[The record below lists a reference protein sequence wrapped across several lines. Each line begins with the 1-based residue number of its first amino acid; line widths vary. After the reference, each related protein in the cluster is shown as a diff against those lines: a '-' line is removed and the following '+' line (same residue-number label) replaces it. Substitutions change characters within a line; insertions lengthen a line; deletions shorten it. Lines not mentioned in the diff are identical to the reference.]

1 MKKWILSL
9 YLITFWSL
17 GNAYFYNNYEAAFD
31 FNMKSSFN
39 AFAFHQVITRQ
50 IVKTEFLLGL
60 AQTLVEAIDVGEY
73 QHIQAK
79 MAEIITGLETMKA
92 LLEKSEN
99 DAETDEWGYMRP
111 SVTPLRVVSAIFP
124 DIYPRFTEIIQLIG
138 ASGMVTLPTEK
149 SFKSDIRG
157 DLDQYL
163 QAN

>member
-1 MKKWILSL
+1 M

-60 AQTLVEAIDVGEY
+60 AQTLVDAIDVGEY

-92 LLEKSEN
+92 LLESRRM
-99 DAETDEWGYMRP
+99 MRKQTNGVICVRV
-111 SVTPLRVVSAIFP
+111 SLRFVWSA
-124 DIYPRFTEIIQLIG
+124 RF
-138 ASGMVTLPTEK
+138 S
-149 SFKSDIRG
+149 
-157 DLDQYL
+157 
-163 QAN
+163 